1 MEHLAVGY
9 RWFQRCFMFN
19 PDIGGLMIPTLT
31 CANTTCNMGVE
42 KSANLWSFEPGNLG
56 KCPFTLSVDNPW
68 FKRIS
73 RCWKYDGH
81 RNAGVSNFQKNL
93 NLFAVFCCL
102 KEEDVGQ
109 LPWVTCF
116 FVFSLCS
123 PKWANKN
130 TSKCNME
137 VIPSQSKYHLRPK
150 TSTHKVPFFRRNPWC
165 FGRYQEIGETYACFQ
180 VARFPGFGVLTYRT
194 FHGTMDELRV
204 SMTNGLKVWFD
215 GVASPFWII
224 IHSFVAQQVLALIL
238 VYRYLETI
246 FIINHSIGPSVL
258 IQLYIYIHHIS
269 FQFMATGWSFGGFS
283 THSKTPCFFF
293 ERLMANESKLIF

>member
-102 KEEDVGQ
+102 KRKMLANYLELRVFF
-109 LPWVTCF
+109 LCF
-116 FVFSLCS
+116 LYVPRNEQTKTPQNAIWRWYLLKANITSDRKRQHTKS
-123 PKWANKN
+123 PFLGETYIN
-130 TSKCNME
+130 
-137 VIPSQSKYHLRPK
+137 L
-150 TSTHKVPFFRRNPWC
+150 WC

-258 IQLYIYIHHIS
+258 IQLYIYTPYII
-269 FQFMATGWSFGGFS
+269 FS
-283 THSKTPCFFF
+283 LWQLDEVSVV
-293 ERLMANESKLIF
+293 SQLIPKRHVFSLKG

>member
-1 MEHLAVGY
+1 MMDIETLACPIF
-9 RWFQRCFMFN
+9 RRTSICLQFFAASRRKM
-19 PDIGGLMIPTLT
+19 L
-31 CANTTCNMGVE
+31 ANYLELHV
-42 KSANLWSFEPGNLG
+42 
-56 KCPFTLSVDNPW
+56 
-68 FKRIS
+68 
-73 RCWKYDGH
+73 
-81 RNAGVSNFQKNL
+81 
-93 NLFAVFCCL
+93 
-102 KEEDVGQ
+102 
-109 LPWVTCF
+109 F

-130 TSKCNME
+130 TSKRNME

-150 TSTHKVPFFRRNPWC
+150 TSTHKVPFFRRNLWC

-224 IHSFVAQQVLALIL
+224 MHSFVAQQVLALIL
-238 VYRYLETI
+238 VYRYLDTI

-258 IQLYIYIHHIS
+258 IQLYIYTPYIIS
-269 FQFMATGWSFGGFS
+269 VYGNWMKFRWFLNSSQNAMFFLWKANGQRKQAHFLKESFLQK
-283 THSKTPCFFF
+283 HSHKS
-293 ERLMANESKLIF
+293 ADWQV

>member
-1 MEHLAVGY
+1 MYSHTFTTKKINQTQVNNPYMEHLAVGY

-93 NLFAVFCCL
+93 NLFAVFL
-102 KEEDVGQ
+102 
-109 LPWVTCF
+109 LPQGGRCWPITLSYMF
-116 FVFSLCS
+116 FCVFSLCS

-137 VIPSQSKYHLRPK
+137 VIPSQSKCHLRPK
-150 TSTHKVPFFRRNPWC
+150 TSTHKVPFFRRNPMMLWPVSGNWRNLC
-165 FGRYQEIGETYACFQ
+165 LFSSSSFSRLWRFDLPDLPWNHGWVACLHDQ
-180 VARFPGFGVLTYRT
+180 WIEGMIWWRGVPILNHNT
-194 FHGTMDELRV
+194 FFC
-204 SMTNGLKVWFD
+204 SP
-215 GVASPFWII
+215 ASI
-224 IHSFVAQQVLALIL
+224 SA
-238 VYRYLETI
+238 
-246 FIINHSIGPSVL
+246 
-258 IQLYIYIHHIS
+258 HIS
-269 FQFMATGWSFGGFS
+269 V
-283 THSKTPCFFF
+283 
-293 ERLMANESKLIF
+293 

>member
-1 MEHLAVGY
+1 MLKIWWTSK
-9 RWFQRCFMFN
+9 RWRVQFSEEPQFVCSFLLPQGGRCW
-19 PDIGGLMIPTLT
+19 PI
-31 CANTTCNMGVE
+31 
-42 KSANLWSFEPGNLG
+42 
-56 KCPFTLSVDNPW
+56 TLS
-68 FKRIS
+68 
-73 RCWKYDGH
+73 Y
-81 RNAGVSNFQKNL
+81 
-93 NLFAVFCCL
+93 VF
-102 KEEDVGQ
+102 
-109 LPWVTCF
+109 F

-150 TSTHKVPFFRRNPWC
+150 TSTHKVPFFRRNLWC

-258 IQLYIYIHHIS
+258 IQLYIYIYTIYH
-269 FQFMATGWSFGGFS
+269 FS
-283 THSKTPCFFF
+283 LWQLDEVSVV
-293 ERLMANESKLIF
+293 SQLIPKRHVFSLKG